1 LSSPRASRRK
11 LAADFVAHVTNK
23 ARTSPPRA
31 QFFPPARNSVLAS
44 SDAFINSNNLIPP
57 AQMKIV
63 GDAIARGKVLPA
75 HEKSPQ
81 LLAAMKPRVDALW
94 RADAN
99 VESALKA
106 VCAAI
111 QPLL

>member
-1 LSSPRASRRK
+1 MK
-11 LAADFVAHVTNK
+11 VVA
-23 ARTSPPRA
+23 
-31 QFFPPARNSVLAS
+31 
-44 SDAFINSNNLIPP
+44 
-57 AQMKIV
+57 
-63 GDAIARGKVLPA
+63 DAISKGKVLPA

-81 LLAAMKPRVDALW
+81 ILAAMKPRVDSLW

-106 VCAAI
+106 VCGAI